1 MEWLGLDHGI
11 LYGLERARSEPVT
24 TLMVFL
30 TYLGNWQTILAVAAL
45 VGLLLIRSQSPQGVV
60 AAKGLFL
67 SIVLCLGC
75 TELSKRAVGRDRP
88 DIVEVAGSYQKPESP
103 SFPSGHASCSMALAV
118 ALVLAIRRIKTPS
131 WWWAI
136 ALIPLVCYG
145 VAIGF
150 TRLYLGVH
158 WPTDV
163 IAGWA
168 LGGACAFTGFFLA
181 DQRRILGRPG
191 F

>member
-1 MEWLGLDHGI
+1 
-11 LYGLERARSEPVT
+11 
-24 TLMVFL
+24 MVFL

-45 VGLLLIRSQSPQGVV
+45 VGLLLIRSQSPQRLV

-168 LGGACAFTGFFLA
+168 LGGACAFTGFFIA